1 MPRPPPRPP
10 IYGEVI
16 VSESEF
22 VHASAP
28 LLLDLDELGKS
39 RTDRQKGV
47 SYSQSR
53 LRGAGLAFIH
63 KLCSMRN
70 GSSSGFAREV
80 VEPAITRFRYLDW
93 LLALL
98 FMMLVHTSREG
109 NCLTKGR

>member
-1 MPRPPPRPP
+1 MPWPP

-53 LRGAGLAFIH
+53 LRGGGLVFIH

-70 GSSSGFAREV
+70 GSGLARGE
-80 VEPAITRFRYLDW
+80 VEPAITRFRYLDS

-98 FMMLVHTSREG
+98 FMMLVHTSSREG